1 MHKPILNPLEKL
13 DLILA
18 YFVENKQIVKPQD
31 VWQQLNA
38 KYEVSGKE
46 IEYIF
51 EKLHNDGFLTILK
64 EGHRLTFKGLYFE
77 GYVIQK
83 QRILM
88 KESIEARNENR
99 IVRNDILLVW
109 GSWFAGTAGFLLL
122 LWQIWI
128 WFYPNFQIF
137 SDFRK

>member
-64 EGHRLTFKGLYFE
+64 DGHRLTFKGLYFE